1 MQGTDA
7 TGDFQYVFSASF
19 DEMHLWN
26 GHTGECI
33 RESDLFYDET
43 VSMVTSGRRIISLPS
58 HGRSVLVY
66 HMRKVRFWD
75 LETLEP
81 IQEFCGHDTTLESV
95 SMRPD
100 GKFVAYLDAY
110 GFLQMKRS
118 DGTLVFEVFCRDSA
132 KLAIDWGKDRLA
144 VGYADG
150 RVEFH
155 QSTLSNSL

>member
-1 MQGTDA
+1 
-7 TGDFQYVFSASF
+7 VFSDLRYLESRV
-19 DEMHLWN
+19 WN

-118 DGTLVFEVFCRDSA
+118 DGTPVFEAFCRDA
-132 KLAIDWGKDRLA
+132 DIFTIDWDKGCLA

>member
-1 MQGTDA
+1 
-7 TGDFQYVFSASF
+7 
-19 DEMHLWN
+19 
-26 GHTGECI
+26 
-33 RESDLFYDET
+33 
-43 VSMVTSGRRIISLPS
+43 
-58 HGRSVLVY
+58 
-66 HMRKVRFWD
+66 MRKVRFWD

-118 DGTLVFEVFCRDSA
+118 DGTPVFEAFCRDA
-132 KLAIDWGKDRLA
+132 EIFTIDWDKGCLA